1 MHRYALLGCSGE
13 ARSRRSGRAGAN
25 FNFLMSPWL
34 WAPVALSDALSA
46 CATAPTECAALEP
59 CVLDDCQELILP
71 VVVV

>member
-13 ARSRRSGRAGAN
+13 ARSRRSVRAGAN
-25 FNFLMSPWL
+25 FNFWMAPWL
-34 WAPVALSDALSA
+34 RALVALSDAFSV

-59 CVLDDCQELILP
+59 RVLDDSQELILP